1 MKSRRVPALIS
12 VLWDDLRQHFVL
24 VLLFLLVIASAMAVI
39 YVSHSHRLLTIERD
53 QLLSQ
58 RDDID
63 IEWRHLQIEQNT
75 LTEHN
80 RVERIAQQR
89 LGMVRPEPEQE
100 VLIPWQ

>member
-1 MKSRRVPALIS
+1 MKSKRVPALIS
-12 VLWDDLRQHFVL
+12 VLWDDLRQHLVL
-24 VLLFLLVIASAMAVI
+24 VLLFLMVIGSAMAVI

-100 VLIPWQ
+100 VLVPWQ

>member
-24 VLLFLLVIASAMAVI
+24 VLLFLMVIASAMAVI

>member
-1 MKSRRVPALIS
+1 MKSKRVPALIS
-12 VLWDDLRQHFVL
+12 VLWDDLRQHLVL
-24 VLLFLLVIASAMAVI
+24 VLLFLTVIGSAMGVI

-100 VLIPWQ
+100 VLVPWQ

>member
-1 MKSRRVPALIS
+1 MKSKRVPALIS
-12 VLWDDLRQHFVL
+12 VLWDDLRQHLVL
-24 VLLFLLVIASAMAVI
+24 VLLFLMVIGSAMVVI

-100 VLIPWQ
+100 VLVPWQ

>member
-1 MKSRRVPALIS
+1 MKASRVPALLT
-12 VLWDDLRQHFVL
+12 VLFEDLRQHLVL
-24 VLLFLLVIASAMAVI
+24 VLLFLMVIGSAMAVI

-53 QLLSQ
+53 DLLSQ
-58 RDDID
+58 RDEID

-89 LGMVRPEPEQE
+89 LNMVRAEAEQE
-100 VLIPWQ
+100 VLVPWQ